1 MYPALFLLLLAAA
14 AIPIAIYLRRP
25 RRKPDAVR
33 LQADPLPDE
42 PLLAESATQALPAPP
57 VELSARLPEHEPEV
71 ENSSLNEAPFEAVTA
86 AQTIA
91 ADSAPDNRD
100 NPPPALEP
108 PVIPQPAAHEI
119 ETAEAC
125 VTTTSLEVDASVSD
139 VATTDATAIQDQT
152 EYTPGI
158 EEAIN
163 ETADNG
169 LEIEALAVD
178 AADNSAAKEPAA
190 RVSGTL
196 HQDRRG
202 ARRAPARQAQSS
214 ARPQASNEN
223 SSYVADASLR
233 LTLTNFPK
241 RAALSLALAR
251 PESFPETVNVIFAGT
266 HLARAYGPRY
276 DDIDVEW
283 TPELLDGEIRIR
295 AETGHQ
301 WLRSIRRV
309 HIFTARPDESELISV
324 NAARAGID
332 HALVCRSPDLE
343 TVNAIAEAAGSP
355 PLTVLSG
362 YEGIPSGWIIAGGY
376 KPQRQAIIPDP
387 AFSTL
392 DPDTTLSIT
401 LSGGLEI
408 RSKVFAE
415 GHAPR
420 IETDPIQDG
429 TAITIDGTPAQLI
442 DGAWVAEGWDSVGT
456 HLVDIVPGPSLTY
469 SLAADPAKG
478 TGWEYWNAHDAR
490 SAESAPWARV
500 QICGAQLRGPDG
512 ESVLVKE
519 TQPKIIAL
527 GIDGGAAPLQPRP
540 ETSISIALLKKH
552 AEFLLVSS
560 GPRRKHNKIIWLGLQ
575 NGPRVISEQSR
586 VDLTWANAVH
596 LAASCRAGLDFTD
609 TTAKETWRKAVR
621 RARALR
627 KQRS

>member
-1 MYPALFLLLLAAA
+1 MYPALFLLFLAAA
-14 AIPIAIYLRRP
+14 AILIAIYLRRT

-42 PLLAESATQALPAPP
+42 PPLAESATQALPAPA
-57 VELSARLPEHEPEV
+57 VEPSARLPEHEPAV
-71 ENSSLNEAPFEAVTA
+71 ENSSLNEAPFETVTA

-100 NPPPALEP
+100 DPPPPPEP
-108 PVIPQPAAHEI
+108 PVIPQPAAHKI

-125 VTTTSLEVDASVSD
+125 VTTTSLVVDASVSD

-163 ETADNG
+163 ETADKG

-178 AADNSAAKEPAA
+178 ATDNSAAE
-190 RVSGTL
+190 RVSGTV

-202 ARRAPARQAQSS
+202 ARRASARPAQSS
-214 ARPQASNEN
+214 TRRQASNEN

-241 RAALSLALAR
+241 RAALSLVLAR
-251 PESFPETVNVIFAGT
+251 PETFPETVNVTFAGM

-343 TVNAIAEAAGSP
+343 TVNAIAKSAGSP
-355 PLTVLSG
+355 PLTALSG
-362 YEGIPSGWIIAGGY
+362 FEGVPSGWVIAGGY
-376 KPQRQAIIPDP
+376 KPQRQAIIADP

-420 IETDPIQDG
+420 IETDPIPDG
-429 TAITIDGTPAQLI
+429 TSITIDGTPAQLI
-442 DGAWVAEGWDSVGT
+442 DDAWVAQGWDSVGT

-512 ESVLVKE
+512 ESVLVRE

-552 AEFLLVSS
+552 AAFLLVSS
-560 GPRRKHNKIIWLGLQ
+560 GPRRKHNKIVWLGLP
-575 NGPRVISEQSR
+575 NGPRVISERSR
-586 VDLTWANAVH
+586 ADLTWAHAVH
-596 LAASCRAGLDFTD
+596 LAASCRAALDFTD